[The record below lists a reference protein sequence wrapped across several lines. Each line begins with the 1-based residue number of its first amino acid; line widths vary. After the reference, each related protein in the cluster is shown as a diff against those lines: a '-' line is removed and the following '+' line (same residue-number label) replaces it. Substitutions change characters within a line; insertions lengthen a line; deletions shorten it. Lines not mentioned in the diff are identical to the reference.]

1 MNDGFWAFGIRLR
14 SCRQSAGMSQQELA
28 ERSGLSVRTISD
40 LERGRTRFPYPDSL
54 GRLADALGL
63 RDPARTEFI
72 AAAGRRLASAGSSQN
87 GPVVPRQWQPAAIED
102 LARAQSAQPVHDP
115 GELGDDIWES
125 DAELQAFLAD
135 LKAARAV
142 WVG

>member
-1 MNDGFWAFGIRLR
+1 MPSGSAIQLGQNSSPPPDGASRAPGHPRTDR
-14 SCRQSAGMSQQELA
+14 SCR
-28 ERSGLSVRTISD
+28 
-40 LERGRTRFPYPDSL
+40 
-54 GRLADALGL
+54 
-63 RDPARTEFI
+63 
-72 AAAGRRLASAGSSQN
+72 
-87 GPVVPRQWQPAAIED
+87 VVPRQWQPAAIED
-102 LARAQSAQPVHDP
+102 LARAQHAQPVHDP